1 MEIKNPFRPKVNL
14 GESIDLKNASPG
26 AKAMYLDELAKEEEK
41 RKLEEMYPN
50 GVPTQEEIDYE
61 PELEVKAQKKP
72 SQIIKITI
80 DPDDLAIT
88 QKGWSTL
95 IGQIFLEVF
104 NAEKSLLDIAN
115 EIQHILGN
123 QGIEVNIDDI
133 KKMIESTQE
142 RMLRISI
149 AKTMAYG
156 MGLTK
161 DWEAILQR
169 EMDLI
174 YPKKSLEI
182 SSSKDKQ

>member
-1 MEIKNPFRPKVNL
+1 VEIKNPFKPKVTL
-14 GESIDLKNASPG
+14 GDSIDFKNTSPG
-26 AKAMYLDELAKEEEK
+26 AKAMYLEELAKEEEK
-41 RKLEEMYPN
+41 KKLEEMYPD
-50 GVPTQEEIDYE
+50 GIPTQEELEYE
-61 PELEVKAQKKP
+61 PRLNTAPKTPTKTFQVLVN
-72 SQIIKITI
+72 
-80 DPDDLAIT
+80 PDDLAIT

-95 IGQIFLEVF
+95 CAQIFLEVF
-104 NAEKSLLDIAN
+104 NAEKSLLDVAN
-115 EIQHILGN
+115 EIQQIMGN

-133 KKMIESTQE
+133 KKMIEATQE

-161 DWEAILQR
+161 DWEMILQR

-182 SSSKDKQ
+182 SSSKDNK

>member
-1 MEIKNPFRPKVNL
+1 
-14 GESIDLKNASPG
+14 
-26 AKAMYLDELAKEEEK
+26 
-41 RKLEEMYPN
+41 
-50 GVPTQEEIDYE
+50 
-61 PELEVKAQKKP
+61 
-72 SQIIKITI
+72 
-80 DPDDLAIT
+80 
-88 QKGWSTL
+88 
-95 IGQIFLEVF
+95 VF

-115 EIQHILGN
+115 EIQQIMGN

-133 KKMIESTQE
+133 KKMVEGTQE

-174 YPKKSLEI
+174 YPKKTLEI
-182 SSSKDKQ
+182 SNSKDKG